1 MPTFIALYRGI
12 NVSGKNLVKM
22 TDLRALHGSLG
33 HASIETYLQSGNV
46 VFSATG
52 SPRAISKDISA
63 AFTKTFGFAPAIL
76 VCTAAQWARF
86 VAENP
91 FRKFSD
97 ADPTKVHAAIC
108 GGEPCAQRLE
118 ELLKKVGKREQFVIK
133 AGVIYLHAPDGF
145 GTSKFPAAMERAAGV
160 PITFRNW
167 RTMQSLHGIANRPT
181 KSAP

>member
-1 MPTFIALYRGI
+1 MPKFIALYRGI

-22 TDLRALHGSLG
+22 IDLRALHESLG
-33 HASIETYLQSGNV
+33 HKSVETYLQSGNI
-46 VFSATG
+46 VFSAIG
-52 SPRAISKDISA
+52 SPDSIATKLST
-63 AFTKTFGFAPAIL
+63 AFQKKFGFTPAIMIR
-76 VCTAAQWARF
+76 TASQWAQF
-86 VAENP
+86 VAGNP
-91 FRKFSD
+91 YRKFSD

-133 AGVIYLHAPDGF
+133 AGVIYLYAPDGF
-145 GTSKFPAAMERAAGV
+145 GTSKFATAMERAAAV

-181 KSAP
+181 

>member
-22 TDLRALHGSLG
+22 IDLRALHESLG
-33 HASIETYLQSGNV
+33 HKFVETYLQSGNV
-46 VFSATG
+46 VFSAIG
-52 SPRAISKDISA
+52 SPDSIATKLST
-63 AFTKTFGFAPAIL
+63 AFQKKFGFTPAIL
-76 VCTAAQWARF
+76 IRTASQWARF
-86 VAENP
+86 VAGNP
-91 FRKFSD
+91 YKKFSD

-108 GGEPCAQRLE
+108 QGEPSALRLE

-145 GTSKFPAAMERAAGV
+145 GTSKFASTMERAAGV